1 MQDNQTPPQLG
12 SIDTMTL
19 KEKLDEHLAD
29 ETVLLADG
37 FDDAF
42 VGIGRQFS
50 ITFAVYDRQKCIEIL
65 TAQGMSEDE
74 AEEHFQ
80 FNIEGAYAGEN
91 TPAFLETL
99 T

>member
-1 MQDNQTPPQLG
+1 MQDNQTPAQLG
-12 SIDTMTL
+12 PPDTRTL
-19 KEKLDEHLAD
+19 KEKIDEFLTED
-29 ETVLLADG
+29 SVLIADG

-42 VGIGRQFS
+42 VGIARQFG
-50 ITFAVYDRQKCIEIL
+50 TPFAIYDRQKCIDIL
-65 TAQGMSEDE
+65 IANGMSEDE

-99 T
+99 